1 MSKIVRVLG
10 ATVFSLL
17 MYSVPII
24 LTLSFV
30 YDWDGF
36 YRWIGCIAAV
46 GQFLALVD
54 AVLYKAERGE
64 Q

>member
-10 ATVFSLL
+10 AIVFSLL

-24 LTLSFV
+24 FTLSLV

-36 YRWIGCIAAV
+36 FQWVCCIAAM
-46 GQFLALVD
+46 GQFSVVIA
-54 AVLYKAERGE
+54 AVLYKTEEGE
-64 Q
+64 

>member
-24 LTLSFV
+24 FTLSFV
-30 YDWDGF
+30 YDWDAF
-36 YRWIGCIAAV
+36 YRWVCCVAAV
-46 GQFLALVD
+46 GQFSILVA
-54 AVLYKAERGE
+54 AVLYKAEEGE
-64 Q
+64 

>member
-1 MSKIVRVLG
+1 MSKIVRMLG

-30 YDWDGF
+30 YDWDMF
-36 YRWIGCIAAV
+36 YRVVCCLAAI
-46 GQFLALVD
+46 GQFS
-54 AVLYKAERGE
+54 VLFATVLCEAEDGE
-64 Q
+64 

>member
-10 ATVFSLL
+10 AIVASLL

-24 LTLSFV
+24 FTLSVV

-36 YRWIGCIAAV
+36 YRWGCGVAAA
-46 GQFLALVD
+46 GQFLILVA
-54 AVLYKAERGE
+54 AVLDKAEEGE
-64 Q
+64 

>member
-24 LTLSFV
+24 LTLSFA

-36 YRWIGCIAAV
+36 YQFLCCIAAT
-46 GQFLALVD
+46 GQFGVLLI
-54 AVLYKAERGE
+54 AVLEKTEEGE
-64 Q
+64 

>member
-24 LTLSFV
+24 LTLSFA
-30 YDWDGF
+30 YDWDSAF
-36 YRWIGCIAAV
+36 RFICCVAAI
-46 GQFLALVD
+46 GQFGVLVA
-54 AVLYKAERGE
+54 AVLYKAEEGE
-64 Q
+64 

>member
-24 LTLSFV
+24 LTLSFA
-30 YDWDGF
+30 YGWDAF
-36 YRWIGCIAAV
+36 YQYVCCIAAMA
-46 GQFLALVD
+46 QFSVLVA
-54 AVLYKAERGE
+54 AVLLRAEEGE
-64 Q
+64 

>member
-1 MSKIVRVLG
+1 MSKIVQVLG

-36 YRWIGCIAAV
+36 YRWLCCIAAI
-46 GQFLALVD
+46 GQFAVLVAD
-54 AVLYKAERGE
+54 VLYKAEEGK
-64 Q
+64 

>member
-10 ATVFSLL
+10 AIVFSLL

-36 YRWIGCIAAV
+36 YRWVCCISSV
-46 GQFLALVD
+46 GQFLVLVA
-54 AVLYKAERGE
+54 AVLYKAEE
-64 Q
+64 DK

>member
-17 MYSVPII
+17 MYSTPII

-30 YDWDGF
+30 YEWDGF
-36 YRWIGCIAAV
+36 YRLVCCVAAV
-46 GQFLALVD
+46 GQFSVLVA
-54 AVLYKAERGE
+54 AVLYKAEDGK
-64 Q
+64 

>member
-17 MYSVPII
+17 MYSVPIT
-24 LTLSFV
+24 LTLSFA

-36 YRWIGCIAAV
+36 YRWICCIVAV
-46 GQFLALVD
+46 GQFSALVA
-54 AVLYKAERGE
+54 AVLYKAEDGE
-64 Q
+64 

>member
-24 LTLSFV
+24 LTLSIV

-36 YRWIGCIAAV
+36 YRWVCCVAAA
-46 GQFLALVD
+46 GQFLVLVA
-54 AVLYKAERGE
+54 AVLYKAEGGE
-64 Q
+64 

>member
-24 LTLSFV
+24 FTLSIV
-30 YDWDGF
+30 YDWSGF
-36 YRWIGCIAAV
+36 WRFVCLVATTGQFWVLDAAV
-46 GQFLALVD
+46 LH
-54 AVLYKAERGE
+54 KAEEGE
-64 Q
+64 

>member
-10 ATVFSLL
+10 AAVFSLL

-30 YDWDGF
+30 CGWDGF
-36 YRWIGCIAAV
+36 YQFICVIAAL
-46 GQFLALVD
+46 GQFSFLVA
-54 AVLYKAERGE
+54 AVLIKAEDGE
-64 Q
+64 A